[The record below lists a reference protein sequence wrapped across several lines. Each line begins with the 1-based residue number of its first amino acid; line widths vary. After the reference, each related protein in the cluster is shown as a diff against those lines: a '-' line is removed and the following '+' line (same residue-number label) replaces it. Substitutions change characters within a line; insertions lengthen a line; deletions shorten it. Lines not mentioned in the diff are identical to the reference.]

1 MKELAEY
8 LVKIGESQKAVKIY
22 KRLGGTLGAQKI
34 KEIEGDSARLLKLNG
49 DLTKEEETSLL
60 NLEKGE
66 ETLRMLE
73 NLSKDIEPFK
83 EKLSEIAEA
92 YKKRMDK
99 YYMEDE
105 KITYPED
112 PSHYQLITLT
122 EPLLA
127 LIEDKPIIVV
137 LSPIPRSGKTLLIG
151 GSSGKRIVSHDGI
164 TFDFMDESAK
174 RVNHGGAS
182 SLFPIISVQ
191 PSGESLIE
199 FPHLFQHDA
208 VRQLLLVN
216 LLEKMMKNSAGFRF
230 LIVVR

>member
-83 EKLSEIAEA
+83 
-92 YKKRMDK
+92 
-99 YYMEDE
+99 
-105 KITYPED
+105 
-112 PSHYQLITLT
+112 
-122 EPLLA
+122 
-127 LIEDKPIIVV
+127 
-137 LSPIPRSGKTLLIG
+137 
-151 GSSGKRIVSHDGI
+151 
-164 TFDFMDESAK
+164 
-174 RVNHGGAS
+174 
-182 SLFPIISVQ
+182 
-191 PSGESLIE
+191 
-199 FPHLFQHDA
+199 
-208 VRQLLLVN
+208 
-216 LLEKMMKNSAGFRF
+216 
-230 LIVVR
+230 